1 MLQANHSRCATVH
14 RSVGEYLDWL
24 MCKNNK
30 KCQQLAMLNEVIENQ
45 PGVVFVVGS
54 SEVKKTLLFKT
65 RKIRAH
71 DLNDQIAIT
80 FSR

>member
-1 MLQANHSRCATVH
+1 
-14 RSVGEYLDWL
+14 
-24 MCKNNK
+24 
-30 KCQQLAMLNEVIENQ
+30 MLNEVIENQ